1 MLCRKSTSNKTCYR
15 QWFDRCIISKMILKS
30 ESNWLFSVVFS
41 VEITLF
47 GSYSGNNFKLPV
59 WLATLPL
66 YSQNATWRSS
76 TANTVRIKPRSRIV
90 IVFVGI
96 YSRANSKYSV
106 FCKSH
111 THHVYILCT
120 IRQQLI
126 PIKLR
131 NQIIKFHEIALIS
144 AIETLLD
151 PVLVSDDCDC
161 RFVEVIDID
170 KTIFHFSFNIRIKPR
185 FITVAYCN
193 CFCWD
198 TLSGKLNIFL

>member
-1 MLCRKSTSNKTCYR
+1 LVTKFEIISGMLFQLKKLPEIINLTRFLKSFWILYIDQIIVYNAFYSKLTFYIIK
-15 QWFDRCIISKMILKS
+15 DRCQMHALK
-30 ESNWLFSVVFS
+30 VFRS
-41 VEITLF
+41 T
-47 GSYSGNNFKLPV
+47 V

-131 NQIIKFHEIALIS
+131 NQIIKFQEIAFLVYPNQTLI
-144 AIETLLD
+144 
-151 PVLVSDDCDC
+151 
-161 RFVEVIDID
+161 RFMYHI
-170 KTIFHFSFNIRIKPR
+170 
-185 FITVAYCN
+185 
-193 CFCWD
+193 WD
-198 TLSGKLNIFL
+198 F